1 MVQSKPET
9 RALNLAEFKNYALT
23 HDKKKKRKRK
33 KNWLGDRNNWSV
45 EVGPNEM
52 SSFFIFP
59 NSQHTRRRTRREW

>member
-1 MVQSKPET
+1 MIQSKLET
-9 RALNLAEFKNYALT
+9 RVLNQSGYQIKFKNYART
-23 HDKKKKRKRK
+23 HEKKKK

-52 SSFFIFP
+52 SSFFTFP